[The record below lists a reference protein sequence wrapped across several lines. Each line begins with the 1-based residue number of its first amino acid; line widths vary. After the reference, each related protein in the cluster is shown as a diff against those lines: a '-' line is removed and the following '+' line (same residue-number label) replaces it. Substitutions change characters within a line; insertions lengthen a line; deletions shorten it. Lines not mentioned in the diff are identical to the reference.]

1 MTIGRRKAGALLIA
15 LSVALG
21 SVTALLAALGGVRP
35 SCPYPPEWAWG
46 EHPGHPYSLSVR
58 PESIRISYTD
68 DAGHTSI
75 WDAEDW
81 IRSSSGPGGP
91 WRSIPLSLPG
101 RHIETLHARSGH
113 TLYIAYS
120 SDGSG
125 CLLSLTATET
135 DSAGRVVMKAEW
147 DRNAP
152 EVGHGVRPIIG
163 NITQDAGRILDIP
176 LKKSYVSL

>member
-1 MTIGRRKAGALLIA
+1 MTIGRREAGSLLIA

-21 SVTALLAALGGVRP
+21 SVTALLSVPAMNP

-46 EHPGHPYSLSVR
+46 EFPGHPCSLSVR

-68 DAGHTSI
+68 DAGHTSV

-81 IRSSSGPGGP
+81 IRSSSGPAGP
-91 WRSIPLSLPG
+91 LRSIPLSLPG
-101 RHIETLHARSGH
+101 RYTETLHTRDGH

-120 SDGSG
+120 AGSSG
-125 CLLSLTATET
+125 GLRSLTATET